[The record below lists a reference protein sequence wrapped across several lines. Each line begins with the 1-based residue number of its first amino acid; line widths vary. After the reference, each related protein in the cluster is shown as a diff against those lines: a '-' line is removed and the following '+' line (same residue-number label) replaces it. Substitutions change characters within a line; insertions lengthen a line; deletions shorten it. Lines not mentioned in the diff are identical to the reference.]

1 MVNAITTF
9 ISNFF
14 LGLIIRLH
22 NLLVELLQNG
32 YDGMIDF
39 MISIIGLFPD
49 GPPLPAIVSTPVG
62 ETFTVFLSALNWFFP
77 ISFMLDMVQWLA
89 TGYVLFLFVA
99 PIARF
104 FKLVT

>member
-1 MVNAITTF
+1 MVNLITTF

-14 LGLIIRLH
+14 LGLIIKMA
-22 NLLVELLQNG
+22 NLIIDIAQNG
-32 YDGMIDF
+32 YDALIDF
-39 MISIIGLFPD
+39 IISVIGLFPT
-49 GPPLPAIVSTPVG
+49 GPALPPIAATPAG

-77 ISFMLDMVQWLA
+77 IAFMLDMIQWLA